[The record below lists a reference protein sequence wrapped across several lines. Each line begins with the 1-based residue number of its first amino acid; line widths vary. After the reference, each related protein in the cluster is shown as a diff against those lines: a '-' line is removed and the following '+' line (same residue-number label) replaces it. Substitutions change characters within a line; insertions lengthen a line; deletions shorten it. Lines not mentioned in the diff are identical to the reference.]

1 MLDNTENIDLNNK
14 YLKKLKKCSEQ
25 MIFND
30 GRTVSSLIL
39 NMEKNAIIF
48 LLLLPYVVS
57 VKF

>member
-30 GRTVSSLIL
+30 GRTVSSL
-39 NMEKNAIIF
+39 K
-48 LLLLPYVVS
+48 
-57 VKF
+57 